1 MAKSIKSIQEVN
13 IPSTYRLE
21 KSEYV
26 KEVDSFVLTLR
37 HKLSGAR
44 VLMLSN
50 ENDNKVFSIGF
61 RTPPKDQS
69 GVPHKLSTPFCVV
82 QKTFPQKILLSSL

>member
-13 IPSTYRLE
+13 IPSTYQLE

-50 ENDNKVFSIGF
+50 EDDNKVFSIGF

-69 GVPHKLSTPFCVV
+69 GVPHIIEHTVLCGS
-82 QKTFPQKILLSSL
+82 

>member
-61 RTPPKDQS
+61 RTPPKEQS
-69 GVPHKLSTPFCVV
+69 GVPHIIEHTVLCGSKN
-82 QKTFPQKILLSSL
+82 FPA